1 MNRVYSAIT
10 AFIFLVIAMAHLS
23 RLIVGW
29 EVTIA
34 SWVVPQWVSIPGLIV
49 TGLLSLWGFKLSSRP
64 GTRRKYHT

>member
-1 MNRVYSAIT
+1 MKRAYGAIT
-10 AFIFLVIAMAHLS
+10 AVIFFAIAMAHLS

-34 SWVVPQWVSIPGLIV
+34 NWVVPQWVSVAGLIIA
-49 TGLLSLWGFKLSSRP
+49 GLLSLWGFKLSHRP